1 MRLEYISRIKDG
13 LKRYKT
19 ISTKKTTSRV
29 LDGSYNSIYK
39 GRSMNFDELREYV
52 PGDDVKD
59 IDWKATSRSQKV
71 LIRQYIA
78 EKKHNIMLVM
88 DTNRRMLADTSE
100 GEEKREVALIG
111 GGSLAYMVTSNG
123 DYVSAIYSD
132 GEKMC
137 RFPFRM
143 GFLNLETI
151 LSGYNKAVSLKNNSN
166 IDQSLEYII
175 RNIRRRMI
183 VVIVTDMEGISKVS
197 ESLLRQL
204 ILVHDVLLINVSDAD
219 VFGKNV
225 YGIEQ
230 SDYLPAYI
238 TRSKKLRKLQQE
250 EKRRVL
256 AECDNKL
263 KRNGI
268 AMTTIR
274 SSVTMPTS
282 VKLRNMLDYSTAPIV
297 IVGALLLLITL
308 VVVIYILVR
317 VIKSR
322 KNKRKVTAKELLW
335 TKPDMNKLK
344 KDYLARLEKI
354 EKTFLADPTL
364 IRPTYEKMSKLIR
377 NFAYEATGIEVQKYT
392 LYEIRMA
399 KMNSLADLVEEYYE
413 PEFDRISEGD
423 AKESIKKTKRT
434 IAEWN

>member
-1 MRLEYISRIKDG
+1 MKLEYISRIKDG

-52 PGDDVKD
+52 IGDDIKD

-100 GEEKREVALIG
+100 GEEKKEVALIG

-123 DYVSAIYSD
+123 DYVSAIFSD
-132 GEKMC
+132 GERMC

-151 LSGYNKAVSLKNNSN
+151 LSAYNKAVTMKNNSS

-183 VVIVTDMEGISKVS
+183 IVIVTDMEGISKVS
-197 ESLLRQL
+197 DSLLRQL

-230 SDYLPAYI
+230 FDYLPAFI

-250 EKRRVL
+250 EKRKVL

-274 SSVTMPTS
+274 SSSHVERGIIELLEKH
-282 VKLRNMLDYSTAPIV
+282 KLR
-297 IVGALLLLITL
+297 
-308 VVVIYILVR
+308 
-317 VIKSR
+317 K
-322 KNKRKVTAKELLW
+322 
-335 TKPDMNKLK
+335 
-344 KDYLARLEKI
+344 
-354 EKTFLADPTL
+354 
-364 IRPTYEKMSKLIR
+364 
-377 NFAYEATGIEVQKYT
+377 
-392 LYEIRMA
+392 
-399 KMNSLADLVEEYYE
+399 
-413 PEFDRISEGD
+413 
-423 AKESIKKTKRT
+423 
-434 IAEWN
+434 

>member
-238 TRSKKLRKLQQE
+238 TRSKKLRKLQQD

-274 SSVTMPTS
+274 SSSHVE
-282 VKLRNMLDYSTAPIV
+282 RGI
-297 IVGALLLLITL
+297 I
-308 VVVIYILVR
+308 
-317 VIKSR
+317 
-322 KNKRKVTAKELLW
+322 ELLE
-335 TKPDMNKLK
+335 KHKLWK
-344 KDYLARLEKI
+344 
-354 EKTFLADPTL
+354 
-364 IRPTYEKMSKLIR
+364 
-377 NFAYEATGIEVQKYT
+377 
-392 LYEIRMA
+392 
-399 KMNSLADLVEEYYE
+399 
-413 PEFDRISEGD
+413 
-423 AKESIKKTKRT
+423 
-434 IAEWN
+434 

>member
-1 MRLEYISRIKDG
+1 
-13 LKRYKT
+13 
-19 ISTKKTTSRV
+19 
-29 LDGSYNSIYK
+29 
-39 GRSMNFDELREYV
+39 
-52 PGDDVKD
+52 
-59 IDWKATSRSQKV
+59 
-71 LIRQYIA
+71 

-225 YGIEQ
+225 YSIEQ

-274 SSVTMPTS
+274 SSSHVE
-282 VKLRNMLDYSTAPIV
+282 RGI
-297 IVGALLLLITL
+297 I
-308 VVVIYILVR
+308 
-317 VIKSR
+317 
-322 KNKRKVTAKELLW
+322 ELL
-335 TKPDMNKLK
+335 
-344 KDYLARLEKI
+344 EKH
-354 EKTFLADPTL
+354 
-364 IRPTYEKMSKLIR
+364 KMRK
-377 NFAYEATGIEVQKYT
+377 
-392 LYEIRMA
+392 
-399 KMNSLADLVEEYYE
+399 
-413 PEFDRISEGD
+413 
-423 AKESIKKTKRT
+423 
-434 IAEWN
+434 

>member
-1 MRLEYISRIKDG
+1 MKLEYISRIKDG

-19 ISTKKTTSRV
+19 ISTDKATSRV

-88 DTNRRMLADTSE
+88 DTNRRMLADSSE

-123 DYVSAIYSD
+123 DYVSAIFSD
-132 GEKMC
+132 GKKMQ

-151 LSGYNKAVSLKNNSN
+151 LSGYNKAVTMENNSS

-183 VVIVTDMEGISKVS
+183 IVIVTDMEGISKVS

-204 ILVHDVLLINVSDAD
+204 VLVHDVLLINISDAD

-230 SDYLPAYI
+230 RNYLPAYI
-238 TRSKKLRKLQQE
+238 TRSRKLKKLQME
-250 EKRRVL
+250 EKSRVL

-263 KRNGI
+263 KKNGI
-268 AMTTIR
+268 AMTTIK
-274 SSVTMPTS
+274 SSSHVE
-282 VKLRNMLDYSTAPIV
+282 RGI
-297 IVGALLLLITL
+297 I
-308 VVVIYILVR
+308 
-317 VIKSR
+317 
-322 KNKRKVTAKELLW
+322 ELL
-335 TKPDMNKLK
+335 
-344 KDYLARLEKI
+344 EKH
-354 EKTFLADPTL
+354 
-364 IRPTYEKMSKLIR
+364 KMRK
-377 NFAYEATGIEVQKYT
+377 
-392 LYEIRMA
+392 
-399 KMNSLADLVEEYYE
+399 
-413 PEFDRISEGD
+413 
-423 AKESIKKTKRT
+423 
-434 IAEWN
+434 

>member
-1 MRLEYISRIKDG
+1 MRLEYISSIKDG

-100 GEEKREVALIG
+100 GEEKKEVALIG

-151 LSGYNKAVSLKNNSN
+151 LSGYNKAVNLKNNSN

-274 SSVTMPTS
+274 SSSHVE
-282 VKLRNMLDYSTAPIV
+282 RGI
-297 IVGALLLLITL
+297 I
-308 VVVIYILVR
+308 
-317 VIKSR
+317 
-322 KNKRKVTAKELLW
+322 ELL
-335 TKPDMNKLK
+335 
-344 KDYLARLEKI
+344 EKH
-354 EKTFLADPTL
+354 
-364 IRPTYEKMSKLIR
+364 KMRK
-377 NFAYEATGIEVQKYT
+377 
-392 LYEIRMA
+392 
-399 KMNSLADLVEEYYE
+399 
-413 PEFDRISEGD
+413 
-423 AKESIKKTKRT
+423 
-434 IAEWN
+434 

>member
-238 TRSKKLRKLQQE
+238 TRSKKLRKLQQD

-274 SSVTMPTS
+274 SSNNVE
-282 VKLRNMLDYSTAPIV
+282 RGI
-297 IVGALLLLITL
+297 I
-308 VVVIYILVR
+308 
-317 VIKSR
+317 
-322 KNKRKVTAKELLW
+322 ELL
-335 TKPDMNKLK
+335 
-344 KDYLARLEKI
+344 EKH
-354 EKTFLADPTL
+354 KT
-364 IRPTYEKMSKLIR
+364 RK
-377 NFAYEATGIEVQKYT
+377 
-392 LYEIRMA
+392 
-399 KMNSLADLVEEYYE
+399 
-413 PEFDRISEGD
+413 
-423 AKESIKKTKRT
+423 
-434 IAEWN
+434 

>member
-151 LSGYNKAVSLKNNSN
+151 LSGYNKAVNLKNNSN

-238 TRSKKLRKLQQE
+238 TRSKKLRKLQQD

-274 SSVTMPTS
+274 SSNNVE
-282 VKLRNMLDYSTAPIV
+282 RGI
-297 IVGALLLLITL
+297 I
-308 VVVIYILVR
+308 
-317 VIKSR
+317 
-322 KNKRKVTAKELLW
+322 ELL
-335 TKPDMNKLK
+335 
-344 KDYLARLEKI
+344 EKH
-354 EKTFLADPTL
+354 
-364 IRPTYEKMSKLIR
+364 KMRK
-377 NFAYEATGIEVQKYT
+377 
-392 LYEIRMA
+392 
-399 KMNSLADLVEEYYE
+399 
-413 PEFDRISEGD
+413 
-423 AKESIKKTKRT
+423 
-434 IAEWN
+434 